1 MKSHGTDA
9 PVFWESTQ
17 RTYEGFPLYLRRP
30 KGLDFDSLSVSFPVH
45 MVITHEFSFRRFD
58 GAPEPRYDSVLEEFD
73 LFVTGYF
80 SETDKGQVVLVET
93 FGGQRHYYFYVS
105 PSVQVESVLS
115 DLRSRFPGY
124 KLEAAIR
131 NDPGWK
137 FIRNYTAEYLDEI

>member
-1 MKSHGTDA
+1 
-9 PVFWESTQ
+9 
-17 RTYEGFPLYLRRP
+17 
-30 KGLDFDSLSVSFPVH
+30 
-45 MVITHEFSFRRFD
+45 
-58 GAPEPRYDSVLEEFD
+58 
-73 LFVTGYF
+73 
-80 SETDKGQVVLVET
+80 LVET

-105 PSVQVESVLS
+105 SSVLVESVLS